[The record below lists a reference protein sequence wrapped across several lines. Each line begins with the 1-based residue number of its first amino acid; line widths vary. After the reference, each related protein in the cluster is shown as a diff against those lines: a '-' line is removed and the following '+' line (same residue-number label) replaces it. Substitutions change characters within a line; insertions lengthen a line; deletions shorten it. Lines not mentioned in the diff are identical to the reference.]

1 MNNKLTTLGII
12 FVACAVVA
20 PASAYDTSDSMS
32 IRPDPVLHE
41 MREQTRIM
49 EQAEQRRQTEF
60 YERDMIER
68 RQRYDEQLRR
78 EQREND
84 RDFNWNGAGEQH
96 HRPKKRY

>member
-1 MNNKLTTLGII
+1 MKNKLSTLGIV
-12 FVACAVVA
+12 FVACAIGA
-20 PASAYDTSDSMS
+20 PASAYDSSDSMS
-32 IRPDPVLHE
+32 TRPDPVLQE

-84 RDFNWNGAGEQH
+84 RYWEQE
-96 HRPKKRY
+96 RRRGNRY